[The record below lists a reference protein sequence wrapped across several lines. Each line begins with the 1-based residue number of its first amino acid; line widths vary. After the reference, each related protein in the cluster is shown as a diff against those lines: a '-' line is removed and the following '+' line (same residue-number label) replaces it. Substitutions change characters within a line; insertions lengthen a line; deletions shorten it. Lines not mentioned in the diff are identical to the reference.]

1 MNGRAAAEASLP
13 EALDE
18 KRPLLKNDRNETRSC
33 LSMLLGC
40 SIGPGLLVTL
50 ADTDAGGTFTAGQDG
65 AAWGYSFV
73 LWEALMIPLIF
84 VSQDLTAR
92 LGVYAKR
99 GLTACIREKFGPV
112 MAWFAAICLV
122 IECIFAV
129 MSELSGIEA
138 VAQLWGADRLY
149 GTFVSAVVLIGI
161 LVTLTYRQV
170 EIIGVTLG
178 LATLSFVVSMFM
190 LHPSP
195 AEVIKGCFQFYPED
209 QQWMLLVAANVGSS
223 VVPWMLFFQ
232 QSAVATRSLDGV
244 QDLAKERMLTAVGSF
259 LTQIITIAATVSV
272 AATAGMRK
280 NLDGIQDFVNL
291 MEPGLGHLLSKIVV
305 SAAFL
310 GGSIC
315 ASFVVVLAPAWAI
328 SEASESDARL
338 AMDLSVR
345 EAPVFYA
352 IFVGVVMIAV
362 AVLVTGVQLV
372 QLNIYIELL
381 DAMFLP
387 FSLLMVF
394 MIAMTDYLPPKER
407 LAGRY
412 KWILAVI
419 FSLVSA
425 ISLVSGISGLI

>member
-1 MNGRAAAEASLP
+1 MSGTAAAEASLP
-13 EALDE
+13 KDLVEAS
-18 KRPLLKNDRNETRSC
+18 PSLKNDRSETRSC
-33 LSMLLGC
+33 LSMLLGA
-40 SIGPGLLVTL
+40 IGPGLLVCL

-73 LWEALMIPLIF
+73 LWEALMIPVIF
-84 VSQDLTAR
+84 VTQDLTAR
-92 LGVYAKR
+92 LGVYSKK
-99 GLTACIREKFGPV
+99 GLTACIHEKFGPV
-112 MAWFAAICLV
+112 MAWFAALCLF

-138 VAQLWGADRLY
+138 VAHLWGADRLA
-149 GTFVSAVVLIGI
+149 GTIVAAGVLIGT
-161 LVTLTYRQV
+161 LVMLTYRQV
-170 EIIGVTLG
+170 ELIGVTLG

-190 LHPSP
+190 VHPSP
-195 AEVIKGCFQFYPED
+195 VEVIKGSLEFHPQN
-209 QQWMLLVAANVGSS
+209 QQWMMLVAANVGSAI
-223 VVPWMLFFQ
+223 VPWMVFFQ
-232 QSAVATRSLDGV
+232 QSAVAARGLDGA
-244 QDLAKERMLTAVGSF
+244 QDLAEERIHTAVGSF
-259 LTQIITIAATVSV
+259 LTQFVNIAATVSV
-272 AATAGMRK
+272 AATSGMRR
-280 NLDGIQDFVNL
+280 NLAGIQDFVNV
-291 MEPGLGHLLSKIVV
+291 MEPELGHLGAKIVI

-315 ASFVVVLAPAWAI
+315 ASFVVMLAPAWAI
-328 SEASESDARL
+328 SEASVSDARS

-362 AVLVTGVQLV
+362 GVLLTGVQLV
-372 QLNIYIELL
+372 QLNLYIELL

-394 MIAMTDYLPPKER
+394 LIAMTDYIPREER

-412 KWILAVI
+412 KWTLAVI

-425 ISLVSGISGLI
+425 ISLVSGISSLT

>member
-1 MNGRAAAEASLP
+1 MSGRAATEASLP
-13 EALDE
+13 EAWDE
-18 KRPLLKNDRNETRSC
+18 RRPWLKNDRNETRWC
-33 LSMLLGC
+33 LSMFLGC
-40 SIGPGLLVTL
+40 SVGPGLLVTL

-73 LWEALMIPLIF
+73 LWEALMIPIIF

-92 LGVYAKR
+92 LGVYAKK
-99 GLTACIREKFGPV
+99 GLVACIHEKFGPV
-112 MAWFAAICLV
+112 MAWFAAVCLV
-122 IECIFAV
+122 IECTFAV
-129 MSELSGIEA
+129 MAELSGIVA
-138 VAQLWGADRLY
+138 VAQLWGADRLIATLVAA
-149 GTFVSAVVLIGI
+149 GVLIGT
-161 LVTLTYRQV
+161 LVMFTYRQV
-170 EIIGVTLG
+170 EIIGVL
-178 LATLSFVVSMFM
+178 LAFFTLSFVVSMFV

-195 AEVIKGCFQFYPED
+195 AEVIKGSLQLHPQD
-209 QQWMLLVAANVGSS
+209 QQWMMLVAANVGAA
-223 VVPWMLFFQ
+223 VVPWMVFFQ
-232 QSAVATRSLDGV
+232 QSAVAARSLDGV
-244 QDLAKERMLTAVGSF
+244 QDLAKERMLTAIGSF

-272 AATAGMRK
+272 AATAGMRQ
-280 NLDGIQDFVNL
+280 NLVGIQDFVHV
-291 MEPGLGHLLSKIVV
+291 MEPELGQLLSKIVV

-328 SEASESDARL
+328 LEASESDARL

-362 AVLVTGVQLV
+362 GVLVTGVQLV

-394 MIAMTDYLPPKER
+394 MIARTDFLPPKER
-407 LAGRY
+407 LSGRY
-412 KWILAVI
+412 KWLLAVI
-419 FSLVSA
+419 FSFVSA
-425 ISLVSGISGLI
+425 ISLVSGISSLI